1 MKMMQIKMTPLG
13 PKSGGARAPPAPPV
27 PTALLLDDSEV
38 ATAVNLS
45 YVAPAKPS
53 LRVTCVAWF
62 LSRLIDLTDGDDSLG
77 ELGLDLV
84 LTSITGTAVDLQVGD
99 FHMWHQWQAE
109 TETGWDRV

>member
-1 MKMMQIKMTPLG
+1 MGISLFIQDVDVYLHYLMILKLQP
-13 PKSGGARAPPAPPV
+13 
-27 PTALLLDDSEV
+27 
-38 ATAVNLS
+38 VNLS

-62 LSRLIDLTDGDDSLG
+62 LSRLIDLTDGDDSLV

-99 FHMWHQWQAE
+99 FHM
-109 TETGWDRV
+109 